1 MNIVKKIILKIFY
14 SYWYVKTL
22 IYFKIFGPYGVS
34 NCIEIMPYPFII
46 KFLRKYGATIGD
58 GCNIERG
65 LIIHRPDPNIP
76 FKNLKLGNNIYV
88 GHNLLIDLSAE
99 FIMENNTAF
108 GANCQVWTHTGD
120 YKYNLN
126 DKKDYHEIVKP
137 VVIKEGTVCYS
148 GVIIRQGCTLGE
160 FSRVGAGSVVIK
172 DISPRTVVAG
182 LPAIEIKK
190 REL

>member
-1 MNIVKKIILKIFY
+1 MFKLVIWWIEDCIWNIKCRY
-14 SYWYVKTL
+14 NYWL
-22 IYFKIFGPYGVS
+22 HGPYGLAKVV
-34 NCIEIMPYPFII
+34 EKMPFRYVI
-46 KFLRKYGATIGD
+46 KYLKKYGATIGEN
-58 GCNIERG
+58 CNIERG
-65 LIIHRPDPNIP
+65 LIIHRPNLNKP
-76 FKNLKLGNNIYV
+76 FKNLILGNNIYV

-99 FIMENNTAF
+99 FTMENNTAF

-148 GVIIRQGCTLGE
+148 GVIIRQGCILGE
-160 FSRVGAGSVVIK
+160 FSRIGAGSVVIK
-172 DISPRTVVAG
+172 DVNPRTFVAG
-182 LPAIEIKK
+182 LPAKEIKK